1 MFASGPLLPAEDRR
15 VERNLRKKLWRRA
28 RARRRRMWVV
38 FLAFCCASGMAAF
51 LGPEEPRPVSRVEA
65 PDLGSV
71 PAPPVVGGGLEAR
84 LSQIASVY
92 PGEYGV
98 AVFDARSGRT
108 AEVGT
113 GRKFEAASL
122 AKLPAM
128 LALYKE
134 AADGELD
141 LDEDIAVEAGDM
153 TAEGS
158 GVLHTYPAGHRMT
171 LRECAEYLMKES
183 DNTAWL
189 MLERRLG
196 KKRVSAELSELGLDA
211 SDYESRA
218 TTPKDTLII
227 LRAIA
232 DPEYTSPA
240 LSEEMLGMM
249 TGTSYEGRLPEPL
262 PDDVRV
268 AHKVGTLGDTYSD
281 AGIVFDEN
289 AEASGYYIV
298 VISSGV
304 EEGVAEEAIRR
315 MSLATHEALRPDFS
329 E

>member
-1 MFASGPLLPAEDRR
+1 M
-15 VERNLRKKLWRRA
+15 
-28 RARRRRMWVV
+28 
-38 FLAFCCASGMAAF
+38 
-51 LGPEEPRPVSRVEA
+51 
-65 PDLGSV
+65 
-71 PAPPVVGGGLEAR
+71 
-84 LSQIASVY
+84 
-92 PGEYGV
+92 
-98 AVFDARSGRT
+98 
-108 AEVGT
+108 
-113 GRKFEAASL
+113 
-122 AKLPAM
+122 
-128 LALYKE
+128 
-134 AADGELD
+134 
-141 LDEDIAVEAGDM
+141 
-153 TAEGS
+153 
-158 GVLHTYPAGHRMT
+158 
-171 LRECAEYLMKES
+171 
-183 DNTAWL
+183 
-189 MLERRLG
+189 
-196 KKRVSAELSELGLDA
+196 
-211 SDYESRA
+211 
-218 TTPKDTLII
+218 